1 MLGYACINTT
11 LQKQKI
17 TTNHSMIKRTFEERG
32 IGYAAELGLLN
43 ILDLE
48 RIVQWN
54 IDNNILFFR
63 MSSDVFPWASEYG
76 INALPNLKDVKKVLK
91 RVGKLANENGVRLT
105 SHPGPFNV
113 LCSPKDSVVENTITD
128 LELHGKFFDMLGLSK
143 TPYNKI
149 NIHVG
154 ATYGDKRETLNR
166 FAENFGLLSKSVRS
180 RLTIENDDKANAYS
194 VKDLM
199 YLHERIG
206 IPIVFDYHHHQFNT
220 GGLSEKEALKLA
232 MSTWPDGI
240 TPIVHYS
247 SSKSKETGGK
257 ERPQAHSNFILEKIN
272 TYSQDIDIMLE
283 CKAKEQALLKYRKD
297 HERRNAKKRII
308 T

>member
-1 MLGYACINTT
+1 MLGYACINTE

-17 TTNHSMIKRTFEERG
+17 TTNRSMIKRTFQERG
-32 IGYAAELGLLN
+32 VEYAAEIGMLN

-48 RIVQWN
+48 KIVQWN
-54 IDNNILFFR
+54 IDNDIRFFR

-76 INALPNLKDVKKVLK
+76 IPNLPNIKEVKTVLK
-91 RVGKLANENGVRLT
+91 RIGKLANTHGVRLT

-113 LCSPKDSVVENTITD
+113 LCSPNDAVVENTITD

-154 ATYGDKRETLNR
+154 ATYGNKADTLKQ
-166 FAENFGLLSKSVRS
+166 FVGNFKYLSKSVKS

-199 YLHERIG
+199 YIHEQLG

-220 GGLSEKEALKLA
+220 GGLSEKNALKLA
-232 MSTWPDGI
+232 LSTWPSDIVPI
-240 TPIVHYS
+240 THYS
-247 SSKSKETGGK
+247 SSKSKETGEK
-257 ERPQAHSNFILEKIN
+257 VRPQAHSNFILEKIN
-272 TYSQDIDIMLE
+272 SYSQDIDIMLE
-283 CKAKEQALLKYRKD
+283 CKAKEQALLKYRQE
-297 HERRNAKKRII
+297 HERKNAKRRII